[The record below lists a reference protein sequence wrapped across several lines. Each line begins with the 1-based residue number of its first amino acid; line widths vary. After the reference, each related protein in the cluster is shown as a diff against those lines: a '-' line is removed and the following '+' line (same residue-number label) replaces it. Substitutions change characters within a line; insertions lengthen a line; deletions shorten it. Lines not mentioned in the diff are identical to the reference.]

1 MLQSIGMTDDQLRK
15 MLICEGIS
23 YVAVSGIFSFLI
35 GSPLS
40 WLVLNAMNKIMLFFE
55 YHFQILPFLI
65 MMPLLLLV
73 AVFTP
78 LMAYR
83 NLKKK
88 SIVERLRETE

>member
-1 MLQSIGMTDDQLRK
+1 MLQSIGMTGGQLRK
-15 MLICEGIS
+15 ILVCEGIS
-23 YVAVSGIFSFLI
+23 YVVISGIFSFLI

-40 WLVLNAMNKIMLFFE
+40 WLVLNAMNKIVLFFE
-55 YHFQILPFLI
+55 YRFQILPFLI

-83 NLKKK
+83 NLKK